1 MACGKGGKGADG
13 LKKIDSL
20 LDALVKY
27 IKKQP
32 TTAGINKLSS
42 KVKKE
47 IQREIVRAEE
57 RKVVVRQLQ
66 EDKVKYKEQ
75 IENYTKVHMKERH
88 DMEEALKDVTYDIEL
103 IKPITYALHQ
113 CITGYGQ
120 LRQYIEDQIIK
131 DADRMNNLQE
141 NIDETITLQKMNIQ
155 HLERELES
163 RDLNMKRLKEN
174 LMTTQ
179 QHYDSKM
186 IEISYRNKVLNDSV
200 KEKDS
205 QLSELSKNLHQMKAT
220 LQHLEREIEGRG
232 MKIKALEDINLSLK
246 TLHET
251 ETKYSGIVNSLQRKN
266 QSLERDLENSDRNV
280 KNLQE
285 ELHCLK
291 TEIYG
296 KKGLLVTEVRETN
309 KRLSEQK
316 DTIVHLE
323 NKLKDKDIQLLKTSE
338 QLKLTWNRLQT
349 TKTECGGIITSLKK
363 KNQCIEVDIENRD
376 LKIKDLQK
384 RLDSIRKEM
393 TSENEILRKKMKTQE
408 KQLSK
413 QRDELQQ
420 ASNQLYDNE
429 TDESITINTLK
440 QERQEKENHIS
451 ELSEQLKQAV
461 KTVDDKDAEVRQI
474 DISLKEKLRYIQAEG
489 ERVRHLEELLNR
501 KMVEISQINDKNF
514 LSKKVK
520 EKESQLHKQRDQLD
534 RNLERLRE
542 TEPESDEIKTS
553 LERKIQNLVTDI
565 ERRDLHVKDLE
576 EKLDSLRTELSGEN
590 ERLEQ
595 KLIAKD
601 KQLSVLNGDLEE
613 TMIQANK
620 TAKEKDHQISK
631 LREQQQYTLKT
642 LQNRET
648 ESNEIIKSLERK
660 VELRNQKIKQH
671 KETLKSTYFT
681 MTQISDRNK
690 FLEIRIK
697 EKDEHSD
704 QRDSTLERLHKR
716 ETELLGNVTALKKK
730 NLDLESYIENSDL
743 KVKDLENRFNSM
755 RTELKGENEL
765 LIKKLEEKDMDHG
778 EHLQQANNLLIKR
791 EIELND
797 IITSLKKQNQ
807 EEEYR
812 KSELED
818 QLKQTLKKLDD
829 KEVDMTEIDTSLN
842 RKLKFLEAEVD
853 SRERNVRHL
862 EELLNDRKIEVTKVT
877 ESNERLEKMLKE
889 MDDRL
894 REQNKQLR
902 KKTQHLQ
909 SEVEHRDRKVNDLEK
924 MLHSK
929 EVENRENEQEKGLRG
944 KDEKTSELKEL
955 LEQTSRKLHDTEIE
969 LDETKTRLSK
979 AMGDRLTDN
988 NPNITDLSDRNRPTK
1003 LAERCA
1009 ELYDNQWT
1017 DAFDILNKCF
1027 DTEENV
1033 IEALLW
1039 ILQDVMTFCE
1049 TKAHRQMEELGRE
1062 LIFADKHESGDILAD
1077 VRKLFKDCR
1086 KTVAPVAVGN
1096 LYKVYMFHLRKSTDE
1111 TLRTAL
1117 EVSSYTS
1124 ECLEI
1129 CWFMVIQ
1136 DPPVAFAPL
1145 LRKGSS
1151 FNTDLYKPYT
1161 SSGTHIE
1168 YVVWPA
1174 LLLHEGGPILAKG
1187 VAQGHG
1193 KKSKKSTFLIWS
1205 KHLLLYDWM
1214 TMAYIQDED
1223 GLEMLGTSVSVAAL
1237 LTYLKKHPTK
1247 CFRDSHVDVLSSKV
1261 REEIL
1266 KDKSHV
1272 RHLEDENESMHKY
1285 LEQMDNDRECYLAE
1299 NHDLIEELEKCRGFK
1314 EIALNHVMLYK
1325 KWKEDFEQETISQM
1339 KTTKEIMT
1347 SQERKIQS
1355 LLERIEIDDQKIKHL
1370 EREKIKIR
1378 DKNEQTILKIKE
1390 DQRKLHEMRFLLE
1403 LKEMQKER
1411 ENMHHSLTKAHEEE
1425 KKMDEICSSLKNQVL
1440 HLEQELGHRNQRV
1453 KQLENSLETNKQL
1466 AARLKTEKDD
1476 QISDLR
1482 DRLQQTLKTLHDKDV
1497 EMRDPDTS
1505 LKKKIKQQIECRDR
1519 NDRHQEEILSN
1530 EKTEYAQMCDRIIFL
1545 ENKVKEK
1552 DEHLR
1557 TQDDQLK
1564 MQNEKEMGLDCI
1576 ITSLKKINRS
1586 HETDL
1591 QRRNLQI
1598 KDLKE
1603 QIDSLMIEINSENK
1617 RCTQKLQEKDK
1628 QLSDLK
1634 NQLQQSLNRNF
1645 EKETEQNRIINSI
1658 KNENQCL
1665 VEQFESSGLKEHNLQ
1680 TILHCRKH
1688 EISDMNKQLTNKVAH
1703 EKDDQLIKMSYQLK
1717 NTLKVKDAEWNGMV
1731 SSLNTKL
1738 ENLESEMEH
1747 LKQNVRRLEE
1757 MLNSTKIKLRHAN
1770 DRNEFLEAEMKG
1782 KDGQLSERSDQLDR
1796 TLKMLQDTETELN
1809 GIIMTPK
1816 NNKLDLETKVEHS
1829 DMKVKD
1835 LEKQMNTMKTEI
1847 TSETELLTKKAEEKY
1862 SKLSDQLTQGRN
1874 QLQDKEAEL
1883 GGIITS
1889 LQKKNEYLEAEIKRL
1904 NLELTSAEKTVNSKS
1919 VEIRNE
1925 CERIAARRTKE
1936 KDTQITD
1943 LKDELQQTL
1952 KRFECKESE
1961 KETIDTSLKKK
1972 VKNLESEVEQ
1982 QKRHNRHLEDVVN
1995 SKEVE
2000 ISRLRDRNELLENI
2014 LQEKDNQLSDQ
2025 DDKLNHNLKRL
2036 QEKDT
2041 ELEGIFSAL
2050 KERNQGL
2057 ETDIER
2063 RDLKVKDLEE
2073 NLHSMK
2079 VEISSERDS
2088 HEREMMEKCKQM
2100 AILREQLQ
2108 QALNQ
2113 VKEKE
2118 TESSDINN
2126 LLKKQS
2132 MEKDAQISHLK
2143 DQQQETL
2150 KMMEE
2155 KEAQFGE
2162 IHISLKKKLNEL
2174 EGEVKHRDQKIRHQT
2189 DMLNSKKDEMR
2200 HIIDTNASLES
2211 NMTEKDNK
2219 LLEQSDQLNRTSKKL
2234 RETEAELGGIISSLK
2249 KKSIDLE
2256 TAVKQRDLKINVL
2269 KEQLENL
2276 KSEQIGRN
2284 ELLLKELKD
2293 KDKQLSEQVNQLQ
2306 QALDQLCKKEAKLNG
2321 VITSLNKQNKEK
2333 DNQIS
2338 ELTDQKQHILK
2349 QLNDKKAEQE
2359 RIDTF
2364 WEKKFK
2370 SLETEA
2376 EFREQ
2381 NLKHLEEILNSKRI
2395 EIAEINNQNDL
2406 LENTVK
2412 EKDHQLREQREQ
2424 LQQKSRQLQRE
2435 VEHRD
2440 SEILHSQS
2448 NEKRESGYRRDVR
2461 DKEKVVELNNQL
2473 QMTLKKLQDTEIE
2486 LDETK
2491 TRLSKAMGDR
2501 LTDNNPNITD
2511 LSDRNRPTKLAERC
2525 AELYDNQWTDAFDI
2539 LDKYFDTEEHVI
2551 GALLQ
2556 IMQDSM
2562 TFCVTKAREQMEK
2575 LGRELKFADQYG
2587 NGDVSADVRKLFKDC
2602 RRAVASVAVG
2612 NLYTMYVS
2620 HLRRSADKTLR
2631 TALEVSPYTSEC
2643 LEICWFMVIQDP
2655 PVAFAPLLRKGS
2667 GFNTDLYKPY
2677 TSSGTL
2683 VDYVVWPPLLLHE
2696 GGPILAKGV
2705 AQGCGKKSERST

>member
-1 MACGKGGKGADG
+1 MACKKGQTGNDG
-13 LKKIDSL
+13 FEKIDSAL
-20 LDALVKY
+20 SALVEY

-32 TTAGINKLSS
+32 TTKGINVLSL
-42 KVKKE
+42 KVKNE
-47 IQREIVRAEE
+47 IQKERERAEN
-57 RKVVVRQLQ
+57 RKLEIKQLQ
-66 EDKVKYKEQ
+66 EDKRKYEEQ
-75 IENYTKVHMKERH
+75 IENYTKLYSKGRH
-88 DMEEALKDVTYDIEL
+88 DMEGALKHVTNDIEL
-103 IKPITYALHQ
+103 VKAIKYAVQQVITDYA
-113 CITGYGQ
+113 Q
-120 LRQYIEDQIIK
+120 LRQYIEKQTIRN
-131 DADRMNNLQE
+131 ADRMKTSE
-141 NIDETITLQKMNIQ
+141 EDIDEAITLKKIKTEMGITSRPLVKKVKETNRQISVHKDRYQQALNHIQDKEEESEAKIFSLNIKIQ
-155 HLERELES
+155 HLEKQKDY
-163 RDLNMKRLKEN
+163 RDR
-174 LMTTQ
+174 Q
-179 QHYDSKM
+179 
-186 IEISYRNKVLNDSV
+186 IEHLQ
-200 KEKDS
+200 EK
-205 QLSELSKNLHQMKAT
+205 
-220 LQHLEREIEGRG
+220 LQGCEINLER
-232 MKIKALEDINLSLK
+232 
-246 TLHET
+246 
-251 ETKYSGIVNSLQRKN
+251 
-266 QSLERDLENSDRNV
+266 
-280 KNLQE
+280 
-285 ELHCLK
+285 
-291 TEIYG
+291 
-296 KKGLLVTEVRETN
+296 
-309 KRLSEQK
+309 
-316 DTIVHLE
+316 
-323 NKLKDKDIQLLKTSE
+323 
-338 QLKLTWNRLQT
+338 
-349 TKTECGGIITSLKK
+349 
-363 KNQCIEVDIENRD
+363 RD
-376 LKIKDLQK
+376 LKIKDLEE
-384 RLDSIRKEM
+384 RIDIIRTEM
-393 TSENEILRKKMKTQE
+393 TSEKELLIKKMEKQE

-413 QRDELQQ
+413 QRDKLQQ
-420 ASNQLYDNE
+420 ASIQLYETNQSRIINLLKKDN
-429 TDESITINTLK
+429 
-440 QERQEKENHIS
+440 QEKDHHIS
-451 ELSEQLKQAV
+451 ELSEQLKQTMKV
-461 KTVDDKDAEVRQI
+461 EDDKNVQMLNKNVVELGQLNERNEILKQKM
-474 DISLKEKLRYIQAEG
+474 KEKDSQLYKQ
-489 ERVRHLEELLNR
+489 HDQLNR
-501 KMVEISQINDKNF
+501 TS
-514 LSKKVK
+514 
-520 EKESQLHKQRDQLD
+520 
-534 RNLERLRE
+534 ERLRK
-542 TEPESDEIKTS
+542 TKAMADENKPSLEIEIQS
-553 LERKIQNLVTDI
+553 LERSI
-565 ERRDLHVKDLE
+565 ERRDLQVKDLE
-576 EKLDSLRTELSGEN
+576 EKLDRMRTELRCGK

-595 KLIAKD
+595 KLFAKD
-601 KQLSVLNGDLEE
+601 KQLSAINAQLEE
-613 TMIQANK
+613 ALNQLQETKSDQGRILTSLKNENVCLLAQVELKDLKINNLKEILESTITETKKERLAYE
-620 TAKEKDHQISK
+620 TAQVKDNQISK
-631 LREQQQYTLKT
+631 LRYQQQHTLKT
-642 LQNRET
+642 LQNREA
-648 ESNEIIKSLERK
+648 ELNETIKSLERK
-660 VELRNQKIKQH
+660 LNSLKSELELRDQKIKQYEEIS
-671 KETLKSTYFT
+671 KDTNIK
-681 MTQISDRNK
+681 MTRISDRTE
-690 FLEIRIK
+690 FLEIKLK
-697 EKDEHSD
+697 EKYEHTD
-704 QRDSTLERLHKR
+704 QRDRTLERLQKSK
-716 ETELLGNVTALKKK
+716 TELVGTIADLKKK
-730 NLDLESYIENSDL
+730 NLDLEAHIEDSDL
-743 KVKDLENRFNSM
+743 KVKDLEKRFNSM
-755 RTELKGENEL
+755 RTELKGENKL
-765 LIKKLEEKDMDHG
+765 LENKLEEKDRDQK
-778 EHLQQANNLLIKR
+778 EQLQQANNQLYKR
-791 EIELND
+791 EVELNG

-807 EEEYR
+807 EKEYQ
-812 KSELED
+812 KSKLED

-829 KEVDMTEIDTSLN
+829 KEVDMTDTDTSLN
-842 RKLKFLEAEVD
+842 RKLKYLEAEVD
-853 SRERNVRHL
+853 RRERNVRHL

-877 ESNERLEKMLKE
+877 ERNELLEQKLKE
-889 MDDRL
+889 MDERN
-894 REQNKQLR
+894 EQLR
-902 KKTQHLQ
+902 KKTQHFQ
-909 SEVEHRDRKVNDLEK
+909 REVEDRDLKVNDLEK

-929 EVENRENEQEKGLRG
+929 QVENREYEQEKDVRE

-955 LEQTSRKLHDTEIE
+955 LQQTLRKLHDTEIE

-1017 DAFDILNKCF
+1017 DAFDILDKCF

-1039 ILQDVMTFCE
+1039 ILQDAMTFCE

-1062 LIFADKHESGDILAD
+1062 LIFADKRESENISAD
-1077 VRKLFKDCR
+1077 VRKLLKDCR

-1096 LYKVYMFHLRKSTDE
+1096 IYKMYMFHLRNSTDK
-1111 TLRTAL
+1111 TLRTAV
-1117 EVSSYTS
+1117 EISSYTS

-1129 CWFMVIQ
+1129 CWFMMIQ

-1161 SSGTHIE
+1161 SSGTHID

-1193 KKSKKSTFLIWS
+1193 KKSKKRS

-1247 CFRDSHVDVLSSKV
+1247 CFRDSYVDVLSSKV

-1272 RHLEDENESMHKY
+1272 RYLEDENESMHNC
-1285 LEQMDNDRECYLAE
+1285 LEQMDNDRECYLKE
-1299 NHDLIEELEKCRGFK
+1299 KHDLIEELETCRGFK
-1314 EIALNHVMLYK
+1314 EIALNVVRLYNK
-1325 KWKEDFEQETISQM
+1325 LKEYFDQETIRNACLISQM
-1339 KTTKEIMT
+1339 KTAKENLT

-1355 LLERIEIDDQKIKHL
+1355 LLEMIEMGDEKIKQL
-1370 EREKIKIR
+1370 EMEKIKIS
-1378 DKNEQTILKIKE
+1378 DKNEQAILKIKE
-1390 DQRKLHEMRFLLE
+1390 DQRKLHEMRCLLE

-1411 ENMHHSLTKAHEEE
+1411 EGLHHSLTKSHETE
-1425 KKMDEICSSLKNQVL
+1425 KKIDEICSSLRNQVL
-1440 HLEQELGHRNQRV
+1440 HLEQELGHRNLRV
-1453 KQLENSLETNKQL
+1453 KELGDSLEKNKQL
-1466 AARLKTEKDD
+1466 ADRLKTEKDD

-1482 DRLQQTLKTLHDKDV
+1482 DRLQRTLKKLHDKEA
-1497 EMRDPDTS
+1497 EMRYPDTS
-1505 LKKKIKQQIECRDR
+1505 LKKKIKFEIERYDR
-1519 NDRHQEEILSN
+1519 NDRHQEEMLGN
-1530 EKTEYAQMCDRIIFL
+1530 ENTEYAQMRDRIIFL

-1557 TQDDQLK
+1557 TQDDNLK
-1564 MQNEKEMGLDCI
+1564 KQHERETGLDGI

-1586 HETDL
+1586 HETDI
-1591 QRRNLQI
+1591 QRRNLQV
-1598 KDLKE
+1598 KDLEE
-1603 QIDSLMIEINSENK
+1603 QLDSLRTEINSENK
-1617 RCTQKLQEKDK
+1617 RFTQKLQEKDK
-1628 QLSDLK
+1628 QLSELK

-1645 EKETEQNRIINSI
+1645 EKEAEQNRIINSI
-1658 KNENQCL
+1658 KNENQSL
-1665 VEQFESSGLKEHNLQ
+1665 VEQLESSGLKEHNLQ
-1680 TILHCRKH
+1680 TTLDCGKH
-1688 EISDMNKQLTNKVAH
+1688 EECDINKRFANKVAH
-1703 EKDDQLIKMSYQLK
+1703 EKDDQLIKLSYQLQ

-1796 TLKMLQDTETELN
+1796 TLKKLQDTETELD
-1809 GIIMTPK
+1809 GIIMALK
-1816 NNKLDLETKVEHS
+1816 KNKLDLETKVQHS
-1829 DMKVKD
+1829 DLKVKD
-1835 LEKQMNTMKTEI
+1835 LEKQMNTLKTEI
-1847 TSETELLTKKAEEKY
+1847 TNETELLTKKAEEKY
-1862 SKLSDQLTQGRN
+1862 SKLSDQLEQGRN
-1874 QLQDKEAEL
+1874 QLQNKEAEL

-1904 NLELTSAEKTVNSKS
+1904 NLELTSAEKIVNNKS
-1919 VEIRNE
+1919 AEIRNE
-1925 CERIAARRTKE
+1925 CERIAARITKE

-1943 LKDELQQTL
+1943 LKYELQQTL

-1961 KETIDTSLKKK
+1961 IETIDTSLKKK

-1982 QKRHNRHLEDVVN
+1982 QTRNNRHLEDVVN

-2025 DDKLNHNLKRL
+2025 DDKVNHSLKRL

-2050 KERNQGL
+2050 KERNQGF

-2063 RDLKVKDLEE
+2063 RDLKVKDLEK
-2073 NLHSMK
+2073 NLHSIK

-2088 HEREMMEKCKQM
+2088 HEREMMEKYKQM

-2118 TESSDINN
+2118 TESNDINN

-2143 DQQQETL
+2143 DQQQQTL
-2150 KMMEE
+2150 KRMED

-2162 IHISLKKKLNEL
+2162 IQLSLKKKLNEL
-2174 EGEVKHRDQKIRHQT
+2174 EGEVEHRDQKIRHQT

-2200 HIIDTNASLES
+2200 HIIDTNALLES
-2211 NMTEKDNK
+2211 KVTEKDNK

-2256 TAVKQRDLKINVL
+2256 TGVKQRDLKITDL
-2269 KEQLENL
+2269 KEQLEKL
-2276 KSEQIGRN
+2276 KTEQIGRN
-2284 ELLLKELKD
+2284 ELLLKELKA

-2306 QALDQLCKKEAKLNG
+2306 QALDQLYKKEAKLNG
-2321 VITSLNKQNKEK
+2321 IITSLNKQNKEK

-2349 QLNDKKAEQE
+2349 QLNENKAEQE
-2359 RIDTF
+2359 RIDTS
-2364 WEKKFK
+2364 WKKKFK
-2370 SLETEA
+2370 YLETEA
-2376 EFREQ
+2376 ELCER
-2381 NLKHLEEILNSKRI
+2381 NLKHLEEVLNSKEI
-2395 EIAEINNQNDL
+2395 ELAEINNRNDL

-2424 LQQKSRQLQRE
+2424 LQQKCQQLQRE

-2440 SEILHSQS
+2440 CEILHSQS
-2448 NEKRESGYRRDVR
+2448 NKKRESGERRDVR

-2473 QMTLKKLQDTEIE
+2473 QITLKKLQDTEIE

-2539 LDKYFDTEEHVI
+2539 LGKYFDTEEHVI
-2551 GALLQ
+2551 RALLQ
-2556 IMQDSM
+2556 ILQDSM

-2575 LGRELKFADQYG
+2575 LGRELKFADQHG

-2631 TALEVSPYTSEC
+2631 TALEVSLYTSEC

-2667 GFNTDLYKPY
+2667 GFNTELYKPY
-2677 TSSGTL
+2677 TSSGTH
-2683 VDYVVWPPLLLHE
+2683 VDYTVWPPLLLHE

-2705 AQGCGKKSERST
+2705 AQGYGKKSERST